1 MAINVILR
9 SNDWGAGKSWLAL
22 SYRNQANDQVRLA
35 YDGEYRNDTYR
46 STDTEDCPEKGL
58 FVFDQWETM
67 LGQDFVA
74 SVISCIGH
82 VQSGKFPY
90 NALIIDNGTL
100 FQDQF
105 DIAMR
110 DKSVAQEICDAL
122 GITPKHQNFLSYRFN
137 VNDSAAYYY
146 LVKSAIRGFLLTLRK
161 ASIDVI
167 VTSESKN
174 VWKNYGSR
182 DKSNPQTI
190 MGKTT
195 KLWDPWLQMSD
206 LILVLERISG
216 SRLEGT
222 AKLTP
227 WPTARLDTFNPKCSI
242 VGIAPEFVFKD
253 WDVFWKMVDLR
264 KVPDSAML
272 GNLNVPVAIESLNI
286 DSIADAKVAIVNHAV
301 GTGFAPSFAAAPAL
315 VRKMGEKYGLEPSLA
330 LPQFNQ
336 WIDAINTELADE
348 G

>member
-9 SNDWGAGKSWLAL
+9 SDNWGAGKTWAAL

-46 STDTEDCPEKGL
+46 SPDKEDHPEVGQ
-58 FVFDQWETM
+58 FVFDQWDAI
-67 LGQDFVA
+67 LGKDFVPA
-74 SVISCIGH
+74 ALSSIKQ
-82 VQSGKFPY
+82 VQAGTFAY

-110 DKSVAQEICDAL
+110 NKATALSICDTL
-122 GITPKHQNFLSYRFN
+122 GITAKHQNFLSYRFN

-146 LVKSAIRGFLLTLRK
+146 LVKSAIRGFLLTYRK
-161 ASIDVI
+161 AGIDVI

-182 DKSNPQTI
+182 DASNPQTI

-216 SRLEGT
+216 SRIDGN

-242 VGIAPEFVFKD
+242 VGIASEFVFKD
-253 WDVFWKMVDLR
+253 WDVFWGMVER
-264 KVPDSAML
+264 RRVPDAAML
-272 GNLNVPVAIESLNI
+272 GNLDIPVAIESLNI
-286 DSIADAKVAIVNHAV
+286 DSVADAKVAIINHAV
-301 GTGFAPSFAAAPAL
+301 GTGFAPSYAKAPAL
-315 VRKMGEKYGLEPSLA
+315 VRKMGEKYGLDPALA

-336 WIDAINTELADE
+336 WIDAINSELADA